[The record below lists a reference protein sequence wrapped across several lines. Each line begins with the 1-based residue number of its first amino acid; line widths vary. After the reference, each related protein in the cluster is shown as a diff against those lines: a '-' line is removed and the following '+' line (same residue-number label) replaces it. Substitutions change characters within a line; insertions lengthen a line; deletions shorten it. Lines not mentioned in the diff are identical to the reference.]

1 MLRSALSGF
10 RVPTAFLFALSCIVL
25 AGCEATGPDV
35 SYYFY
40 KEYLEKP
47 HYKVYITTGSG
58 TYGAAVSCS
67 RFGFPSAQ
75 AAVEQ
80 GMTGCEEFRKENY
93 PVLTGGVYLY
103 AIGDIKVWDMSDE
116 QLKKAIEVY
125 ENNPDATNADLS
137 SVKK

>member
-1 MLRSALSGF
+1 MLKSALSEF
-10 RVPTAFLFALSCIVL
+10 HLSTALLLVLSFVVL
-25 AGCEATGPDV
+25 VGCEATGPDV

-58 TYGAAVSCS
+58 TYGAGVSCS
-67 RFGFPSAQ
+67 RYGYPSAQ

-80 GMTGCEEFRKENY
+80 GMPACEEFRKENY
-93 PVLTGGVYLY
+93 PVLTGDVYLY

-125 ENNPDATNADLS
+125 ENNPNATNADLS

>member
-1 MLRSALSGF
+1 MPRFALSGF
-10 RVPTAFLFALSCIVL
+10 RLPIAFLSVLSFVILV
-25 AGCEATGPDV
+25 GCEATGPDV

-47 HYKVYITTGSG
+47 HYRVYITTGSG
-58 TYGAAVSCS
+58 TYGAGVSCS
-67 RFGFPSAQ
+67 RYGYSSAQ

-80 GMTGCEEFRKENY
+80 GMPACEEFRKENY

-125 ENNPDATNADLS
+125 QNNPNATNADLS
-137 SVKK
+137 SAKK

>member
-1 MLRSALSGF
+1 MLTSALSGF
-10 RVPTAFLFALSCIVL
+10 RVPTAFLFALSFIVL
-25 AGCEATGPDV
+25 VGCEATGPDV

-58 TYGAAVSCS
+58 TYGAGVSCS
-67 RFGFPSAQ
+67 RYGYPSAQ

-80 GMTGCEEFRKENY
+80 GMPACEEFRKETY
-93 PVLTGGVYLY
+93 PFLTVEVYLY
-103 AIGDIKVWDMSDE
+103 AIGDIIVWDMSDE
-116 QLKKAIEVY
+116 QIKKAIEVY
-125 ENNPDATNADLS
+125 ENNPNATNADLS

>member
-1 MLRSALSGF
+1 MLKSALSGF
-10 RVPTAFLFALSCIVL
+10 RVPTAFLFALSFIVL
-25 AGCEATGPDV
+25 VGCEATGPDV

-67 RFGFPSAQ
+67 RSGFPSAQ
-75 AAVEQ
+75 GAVER
-80 GMTGCEEFRKENY
+80 GMTECEEFRKENY

-103 AIGDIKVWDMSDE
+103 AIGDIKVWDMTDE

-125 ENNPDATNADLS
+125 ENNPNATNADLS